1 MGLVTRGI
9 WNLSS
14 MTKNQTG
21 IPCIARWILSHW
33 TTREVLFIF
42 NVYSKFMI
50 VVIESLS
57 HVQLF
62 VIPRTATHRLPC
74 LSPSPRW
81 CEFMSTESVMP
92 SNHLS
97 SVTLTSFCLQSFPAS
112 GSFPRSWLFASGGQN
127 IGTSASASVLQ
138 WIFRI
143 DFLLDWLVCSPCCPR
158 DS

>member
-1 MGLVTRGI
+1 MGLVTCGI
-9 WNLSS
+9 WILSS

-62 VIPRTATHRLPC
+62 VIPRTATRRLPC

-81 CEFMSTESVMP
+81 SEFMSTESVMP

-97 SVTLTSFCLQSFPAS
+97 SVTLISFCLQSFPAS

-138 WIFRI
+138 
-143 DFLLDWLVCSPCCPR
+143 
-158 DS
+158 